1 MELSVAERIVLLSVL
16 PAEGD
21 LTTMRLT
28 KDLRRELGFTEDEH
42 DVLKFRTEDGLTK
55 WDSEADVEKE
65 IAIGPRA
72 HVMVA
77 DALKE
82 LDESKKLNED
92 HLTLCE
98 KFLDE
103 SS

>member
-1 MELSVAERIVLLSVL
+1 MLLSVL

-21 LTTMRLT
+21 LTTMRLAR
-28 KDLRRELGFTEDEH
+28 DLRHELGFTEEEH
-42 DVLKFRTEDGLTK
+42 DVLKFRTEDGLTQ

-77 DALKE
+77 DALEK
-82 LDESKKLNED
+82 LDKDRKLNED

-103 SS
+103 SG